1 MKSDLNS
8 EVEKLFPNME
18 EYRSQLQASIDDIL
32 DQKVT
37 KTDMKLRHIVSKG
50 LEVSASNQTWNLFEL
65 PVFYHLTILMA
76 LLKMNIS

>member
-50 LEVSASNQTWNLFEL
+50 LEVSPSNKT
-65 PVFYHLTILMA
+65 
-76 LLKMNIS
+76 